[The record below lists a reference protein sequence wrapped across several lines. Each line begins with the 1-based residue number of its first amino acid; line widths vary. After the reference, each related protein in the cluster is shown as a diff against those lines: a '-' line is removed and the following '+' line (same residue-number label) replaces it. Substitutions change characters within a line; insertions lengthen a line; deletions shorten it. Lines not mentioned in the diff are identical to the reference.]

1 MKRICSAG
9 YGRPVRTRGEQ
20 RFRFALQNSKVKKY
34 CFFFLLA
41 QNRLKNVFK
50 NLWGE
55 YFQGE
60 DGAIPPSGQNS
71 RHHLFTLLQQVVS
84 TQNSSNA
91 DRSLKGKIKRKFRH
105 MKLKWKKIISGIF
118 LNEDSL
124 TPLHFGQNDNIAN
137 SDYKPS
143 KTSRTVIFYVNL
155 FIVPVIQV

>member
-1 MKRICSAG
+1 MKINCSAG

-20 RFRFALQNSKVKKY
+20 RFRFALQNSEVKNTV
-34 CFFFLLA
+34 FFLA

-84 TQNSSNA
+84 SQNSSNA
-91 DRSLKGKIKRKFRH
+91 DRSLKGKVKRKFRH
-105 MKLKWKKIISGIF
+105 MKLKWKKVIPGIF

-124 TPLHFGQNDNIAN
+124 TPLHFSQNENIAN

-143 KTSRTVIFYVNL
+143 KTSRTVIFYVNF